1 MVTSCTPR
9 YSRTPKANSMLNDDS
24 ELFQGSVAAMS
35 AAEGYLGS
43 VRVVEG
49 LLRVMVSDWTDA
61 LGSGTATADMAKKL
75 ATEYSEILIGNR
87 DGFGKVPGWTKL
99 GGIDVFVA
107 SELGLPERGR
117 DAIENALVQMLTQT
131 TEIVNYAD
139 EPGVLAEHWQWQV
152 DAMFEEYVN
161 LFLGVPG
168 EPADEPSEPL
178 LEGWITINAGD
189 DDEGGQRVYIDGS
202 GTMQT
207 GHFKGKTFDQAFGK
221 GKVKAKRDEDQSEPP
236 PAATPKPTAPDAPAG
251 DGKPKQAGAI
261 PAPPSGLDS
270 FEADKVAQWHRA
282 ATEGNLAK
290 FSSASALDGIESDT
304 AKAYHSQLL
313 KASGV
318 KKSASKSVVVDPAV
332 VTGQPSA
339 AHYASTKKMS
349 DDYDAFIMQAEK
361 EKRLAFDDYDF
372 AKLSE
377 KHQSEFN
384 AVSAFVAGG
393 FTEMNAN
400 ADSPASK
407 KFKQFLD
414 KLPDDTRH
422 KSIYRVLGFDTPEA
436 QSAYMASIAAPH
448 GQPKAFSSWTAFDP
462 TAKGATPMN
471 NIGLDVAS
479 QFGDNLVILKYE
491 NPTGAKNLSF
501 AYGDVTDGK
510 TELVLQKGH
519 RFETKSVSKDANG
532 RTVVTVG
539 PPSKAKTD
547 YKSKAKVQPLE
558 ESDAYPGNK
567 KTVDVYKSLVKGDV
581 DMATLVG
588 APDSS
593 TIKYSRG
600 PYEWDDEGDGKAPP
614 SVVMQGS
621 GPGIKMMTRE
631 VTRDPS
637 SGKLVMIN
645 HELTT
650 TQPGL
655 GRSILKNQVLA
666 ARKAGINEIRTTAA
680 GGPGEEMNGYY
691 TWPRYGYDASIE
703 SLRKVMPSREKIE
716 KMQFQNTEIGKKAK
730 AKLIAKHDTLDAL
743 ESKYKAKSI
752 LDVMATQEGRDFW
765 KANGFGFEG
774 SFDLSEG
781 SRSNKVLDA
790 YLAAKGEL

>member
-1 MVTSCTPR
+1 
-9 YSRTPKANSMLNDDS
+9 MLSDDLD
-24 ELFQGSVAAMS
+24 LFS
-35 AAEGYLGS
+35 AAATATKATEGYLGS
-43 VRVVEG
+43 TSFLDG

-61 LGSGTATADMAKKL
+61 LGAGTATADVAKRL
-75 ATEYSEILIGNR
+75 AQNYSEILIGKR
-87 DGFGKVPGWTKL
+87 EGFGAVPGWNVE
-99 GGIDVFVA
+99 GGIDRFVA
-107 SELGLPERGR
+107 SQLGLPETGR
-117 DAIENALVQMLTQT
+117 DAIEHALVQMLAQCTS
-131 TEIVNYAD
+131 ICNYAD
-139 EPGVLAEHWQWQV
+139 EPGVLDEHWRWQV
-152 DAMFEEYVN
+152 DAMFEEFTN
-161 LFLGVPG
+161 LFLGIPG
-168 EPADEPSEPL
+168 EDPDGPEFGPDVPSEPL
-178 LEGWITINAGD
+178 TEGWVTINTGD

-202 GTMQT
+202 GKMQT
-207 GHFKGKTFDQAFGK
+207 GHFKGQTMDQAFGK
-221 GKVKAKRDEDQSEPP
+221 GKAKAKRDADQSSPP
-236 PAATPKPTAPDAPAG
+236 PDPTPAEPTAG
-251 DGKPKQAGAI
+251 DGASKPKAKAAEVAKPESAI
-261 PAPPSGLDS
+261 PKPPSGLDS
-270 FEADKVAQWHRA
+270 FEADKVAQWHKA

-318 KKSASKSVVVDPAV
+318 KKGVSKSVAVDPAV
-332 VTGQPSA
+332 TTGQPSA

-349 DDYDAFIMQAEK
+349 DAYDAFIMQSEK

-372 AKLSE
+372 AKLPE

-539 PPSKAKTD
+539 PPSTNAKID

-558 ESDAYPGNK
+558 GPDVYSGNK
-567 KTVDVYKSLVKGDV
+567 KTASIYQSLVKGDV

-588 APDSS
+588 APDDS

-600 PYEWDDEGDGKAPP
+600 PYEWDDEQEGVAPP
-614 SVVMQGS
+614 SVVIQGS
-621 GPGIKMMTRE
+621 GPGITLMTRE
-631 VTRDPS
+631 IVREP
-637 SGKLVMIN
+637 SGKTILIN

-650 TQPGL
+650 TKPGL
-655 GRSILKNQVLA
+655 GRAILKNQVLA
-666 ARKAGINEIRTTAA
+666 ARKAGISEIRTTAA
-680 GGPGEEMNGYY
+680 GGPGESMNGYY
-691 TWPRYGYDASIE
+691 TWPRYGYDANIE
-703 SLRKVMPSREKIE
+703 SIRNVMPSRDKIE
-716 KMQFQNTEIGKKAK
+716 KMQFQNTDIGKKAK
-730 AKLIAKHDTLDAL
+730 AKMLAKHDTLDAL
-743 ESKYKAKSI
+743 QTKFKAKSI

-774 SFDLSEG
+774 TFDLSEG